1 MGDRVFYQIPTKT
14 IRSMVSCANDSFEQL
29 SIVTQQIQWNN
40 SFWTNDKLM
49 LHYKFNSAFHVCCGS
64 YNRVDCSIEFCGRSG
79 DTSSVSCEGVDPL
92 DEGLAPSE
100 MMFLN
105 QAPWKVG
112 LPLFWLLLPWESG
125 AASFFGARP
134 ATWICMLLYW
144 HWQFL
149 F

>member
-1 MGDRVFYQIPTKT
+1 
-14 IRSMVSCANDSFEQL
+14 
-29 SIVTQQIQWNN
+29 
-40 SFWTNDKLM
+40 M

-64 YNRVDCSIEFCGRSG
+64 YNRVECSIEFCGRSG

-92 DEGLAPSE
+92 DEGFAPSE

-134 ATWICMLLYW
+134 AMNLYATLLALTISVLACLNCIY
-144 HWQFL
+144 HNQETYNIIRQKL
-149 F
+149 NMS